1 MPKTEYQ
8 TVNTLSTGV
17 LYPYSVFFF
26 AKREYIRQSN
36 KKLFMQE
43 LIYFHFNISLN
54 NSNKKGRHKA
64 VALIEG
70 ILLNQGMRRQQHRQ
84 VQMLQQI
91 HLADIIFIVIAP

>member
-43 LIYFHFNISLN
+43 LIYFHF
-54 NSNKKGRHKA
+54 KDRRHTRFRWGLRDHEVRKNA
-64 VALIEG
+64 EKDNG
-70 ILLNQGMRRQQHRQ
+70 
-84 VQMLQQI
+84 
-91 HLADIIFIVIAP
+91 